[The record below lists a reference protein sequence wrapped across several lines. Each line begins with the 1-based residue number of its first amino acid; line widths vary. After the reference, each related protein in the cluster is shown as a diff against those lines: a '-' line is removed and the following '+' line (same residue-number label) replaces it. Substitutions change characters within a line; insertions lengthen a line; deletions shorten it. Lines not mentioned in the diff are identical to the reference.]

1 MRIGITNK
9 AYKES
14 LVVVVAAAVPDKKPK
29 LELDEEFVFD
39 ISWNKN
45 LKFNQM
51 CKFVLI

>member
-14 LVVVVAAAVPDKKPK
+14 LAVVVTAVVPDKKPK

-39 ISWNKN
+39 VVN
-45 LKFNQM
+45 
-51 CKFVLI
+51 

>member
-39 ISWNKN
+39 IS
-45 LKFNQM
+45 
-51 CKFVLI
+51 